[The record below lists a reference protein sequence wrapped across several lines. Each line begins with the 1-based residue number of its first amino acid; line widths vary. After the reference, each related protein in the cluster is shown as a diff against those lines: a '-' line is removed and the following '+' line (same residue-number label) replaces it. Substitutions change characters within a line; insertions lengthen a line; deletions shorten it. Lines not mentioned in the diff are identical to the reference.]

1 VPSGVYAV
9 VVLYRPDEALL
20 HQQFVALR
28 RQVEGVVYVDNG
40 SGRPALRE
48 IGIVDDQSVTD
59 GQSLT
64 NDHSILDGQRMLDD
78 QRVLDDPSVT
88 VLGDGA
94 NLGLSTALNNA
105 LTLLADKGIEFALLL
120 DQDSLPEPDM
130 VRILLRGFASSSAV
144 RRPVAAVGPAIR
156 DVLHDNAEY
165 FVRLGLPAN
174 RRIRSAADAG
184 TEFFEV
190 DFLITSG
197 TLLHV
202 PALADV
208 GLMDESLFIDSIDF
222 DWSFHARSRGYALLA
237 TFSAAM
243 RHRRGDEIRR
253 APGGL
258 SIRVH
263 SASRLY
269 FMHRNRLRLYT
280 RNYVPLAW
288 KIHDFGR
295 MLVKMGLLV
304 VFVPNRFA
312 NLRAI
317 SRGIRDG
324 LLQRGG
330 DGP

>member
-1 VPSGVYAV
+1 MPSGVYAV
-9 VVLYRPDEALL
+9 VVLYRPDQALL
-20 HQQFVALR
+20 HEQFEAVR
-28 RQVEGVVYVDNG
+28 PQVDGVVYVDNG
-40 SGRPALRE
+40 DGRRALGE
-48 IGIVDDQSVTD
+48 TGI
-59 GQSLT
+59 
-64 NDHSILDGQRMLDD
+64 LDD
-78 QRVLDDPSVT
+78 QGVIL
-88 VLGDGA
+88 LGDGD
-94 NLGLSTALNNA
+94 NLGLSTALNSA
-105 LTLLADKGIEFALLL
+105 LKLLLDERLDSGTEFALLL

-130 VRILLRGFASSSAV
+130 VRTLRFGFESSTTA

-156 DVLHDNAEY
+156 DLLHDNAEY
-165 FVRLGLPAN
+165 FVRLGLPFN
-174 RRIRSAADAG
+174 RRIRCAADAG

-197 TLLHV
+197 TLVHI
-202 PALADV
+202 PALVDV

-237 TFSAAM
+237 TFATAM

-263 SASRLY
+263 SAWRLY

-280 RNYVPLAW
+280 RGYVPLAW

-295 MLVKMGLLV
+295 MLVKMGLLMA
-304 VFVPNRFA
+304 FVPNRPA

-324 LLQRGG
+324 LRQRGG
-330 DGP
+330 NGQ